1 MIEVLQSKAV
11 IAIATLIAL
20 LVLERIFPMARFI
33 GGLRRVGRNLGLSGL
48 NAILSWLIVVPLT
61 AAAASHALEWR
72 PLWWAG
78 WPGLVV
84 DVLILDLWIYW
95 WHRANHM
102 LPLLWRFHE
111 IHHLDNFLD
120 ASSGL
125 RFHFAEVLL
134 SSVVRAVVILLLGV
148 PLASVVVFETL
159 VAIFAMFQHSN
170 LRLPA
175 SFERVLSWFIV
186 TPSIH
191 WVHHHAMPPRYR
203 LELFLLA
210 LRLGPCVCKPQPHG
224 AHRRNAHW
232 SGRECRQD
240 PAGSGQAALR
250 AVMRKP
256 LFGPNH
262 LV

>member
-1 MIEVLQSKAV
+1 MIEILYSKAA

-20 LVLERIFPMARFI
+20 LIFERLFPMARFI

-61 AAAASHALEWR
+61 TAVAAHGLDWR
-72 PLWWAG
+72 PALWVG
-78 WPGLVV
+78 WPGLIADVV
-84 DVLILDLWIYW
+84 ILDLWIYW

-134 SSVVRAVVILLLGV
+134 SSLVRAAVIFMLGM

-159 VAIFAMFQHSN
+159 VAMFAMFQHSN
-170 LRLPA
+170 LRLPR

-191 WVHHHAMPPRYR
+191 WVHHHAMRRDTDSNYA
-203 LELFLLA
+203 FLLSVWDHVFA
-210 LRLGPCVCKPQPHG
+210 SRSPTARTVEMAMGV
-224 AHRRNAHW
+224 
-232 SGRECRQD
+232 E
-240 PAGSGQAALR
+240 GQSDKTLPELIARPFA
-250 AVMRKP
+250 K
-256 LFGPNH
+256 
-262 LV
+262 